1 MKGPFL
7 TSIFCAAIATGC
19 ATDAPPRLSE
29 TTSASTVGDYVNM
42 GCSSAV
48 VLGLSMQ
55 IIEQANCDH
64 PGAFAPFTA
73 SAGIT
78 FASNAV
84 LPYLDKSA
92 SDDVAAVAE
101 TDPLTIT
108 SGLRTLAQQYL
119 LDSWAQQSM
128 CGLTAD
134 APVGSS
140 THEAGHAVD
149 ISSPSATLISDMA
162 AHGWAHT
169 TMAAV
174 HFDHTSSPANTG
186 YDVHAFQVLWNL
198 NNPSDQIATNGMYG
212 AETEA
217 RLMATSATGF
227 AMGAMCS
234 QPPPPPPPGTRD
246 AEVVSIRG
254 PERALPEISIHY
266 AIVLKNTGTV
276 DWPKTTQLT
285 LANGSTSKLQDP
297 SWTSAT
303 VVTTIGTAVP
313 VGAMG
318 TVTFNVKTPAATVD
332 TPVAEKFAL
341 DDAGMQ
347 FGMIDL
353 ALTVSPSMEG
363 SGSGGPS
370 PNMSNGGCNANGGAG
385 GSLVL
390 LLALAGLVR
399 PRSRR

>member
-1 MKGPFL
+1 MKAHPFAIS
-7 TSIFCAAIATGC
+7 TFCAVIATGC
-19 ATDAPPRLSE
+19 AVDAPPRLSE
-29 TTSASTVGDYVNM
+29 TTSASTVGDYVNT
-42 GCSSAV
+42 GCSTAV

-64 PGAFAPFTA
+64 PGAFVPFTA

-78 FASNAV
+78 FASSAV

-92 SDDVAAVAE
+92 GDDVAAVAE

-119 LDSWAQQSM
+119 LVSWAQQSM

-134 APVGSS
+134 ATVGNS
-140 THEAGHAVD
+140 THEAGRAVD
-149 ISSPSATLISDMA
+149 VSSPSTTVISDMA
-162 AHGWAHT
+162 AHGWVHD
-169 TMAAV
+169 TMTAV
-174 HFDHTSSPANTG
+174 HFDHTSSPAKFS
-186 YDVHAFQVLWNL
+186 YDVHAFQMLWNL
-198 NNPSDQIATNGMYG
+198 NNPGDQIATDGVYRP
-212 AETEA
+212 ETEA

-234 QPPPPPPPGTRD
+234 PPPPPPPGTRD
-246 AEVVSIRG
+246 LEVVSIRG

-266 AIVLKNTGTV
+266 AIVLKNTGDV
-276 DWPKTTQLT
+276 DWPATTQLT
-285 LANGSTSKLQDP
+285 LANGSTSQLHDT
-297 SWTSAT
+297 SWMSAS
-303 VVTTIGTAVP
+303 VVTTIGKAVP
-313 VGAMG
+313 AGGMG
-318 TVTFNVKTPAATVD
+318 TVTFNVKTPAATTD

-353 ALTVSPSMEG
+353 ALTVAPSMDG
-363 SGSGGPS
+363 GSGGGDS
-370 PNMSNGGCNANGGAG
+370 PNKYHAGCNANGGAG

-390 LLALAGLVR
+390 LLALVGLVR
-399 PRSRR
+399 PRKR